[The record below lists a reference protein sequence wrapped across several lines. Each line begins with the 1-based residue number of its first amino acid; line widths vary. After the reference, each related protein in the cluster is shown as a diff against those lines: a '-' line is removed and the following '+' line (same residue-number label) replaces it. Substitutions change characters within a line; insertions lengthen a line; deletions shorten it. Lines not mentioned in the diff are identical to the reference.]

1 MKDEY
6 DLEKMKLRP
15 KRAKKIESES
25 FKTMISLRVDSM
37 DLSELKREAIR
48 LGMPYQT
55 LICSILHRYVEGELI
70 DKAEV
75 KKITK
80 MSKR

>member
-1 MKDEY
+1 MKEEY

-15 KRAKKIESES
+15 KRAKKIETES
-25 FKTMISLRVDSM
+25 YKTMISLRVDAM
-37 DLSELKREAIR
+37 DISDLKREAIR

-55 LICSILHRYVEGELI
+55 LICSILHRYVQGDLI

-75 KKITK
+75 KKFTK